1 MHFLFLPCSARHIIL
16 HLTTLMLYLAR
27 GSLRRK
33 WTPGQ
38 HSTGRPL
45 THCVEGKISSQGQP
59 SEGEYPA
66 SEFCRHRAKS
76 FSGGPYTSVGIVTKL
91 QAGLS
96 MNCDCIPGRVQK
108 FISSLRVK
116 KGSGANTAS

>member
-1 MHFLFLPCSARHIIL
+1 ME
-16 HLTTLMLYLAR
+16 YLAS

-33 WTPGQ
+33 WTPGH
-38 HSTGRPL
+38 HSTARPL
-45 THCVEGKISSQGQP
+45 TVCALGKISSQGQP
-59 SEGEYPA
+59 TDGDCPA

-76 FSGGPYTSVGIVTKL
+76 FSGGPYTSVGIVTRP

-108 FISSLRVK
+108 FISSLSVK
-116 KGSGANTAS
+116 KGSGGQHSLLVIIIIIISLMTVMSAH